1 MLLGQ
6 SVCTVTT
13 VGVHSC
19 GGRYAPSAF
28 PRTATDEPRQ
38 QHYADGEEASP
49 QLYSEMTAEDRR
61 LRLRGYEVC
70 RFAGFELSQ
79 PQPTA
84 TLRAFFD
91 DLFEKHITT

>member
-1 MLLGQ
+1 M
-6 SVCTVTT
+6 
-13 VGVHSC
+13 HSC

-38 QHYADGEEASP
+38 QHYAVGEEASP

-61 LRLRGYEVC
+61 LRQRGYEVY
-70 RFAGFELSQ
+70 RVGGFELSQ
-79 PQPTA
+79 PQAAA

-91 DLFEKHITT
+91 DLFEEHMTT